1 MTPRRENS
9 RVIIHLLKVIGQLY
23 DEDDLGI
30 SPRSIV
36 RDERVLGALHLEN
49 VPRDERS

>member
-1 MTPRRENS
+1 MIPRRENS
-9 RVIIHLLKVIGQLY
+9 RVIIHLFMVIGQLY
-23 DEDDLGI
+23 DEVDMGI
-30 SPRSIV
+30 SPMSIV